1 MCGYPGDKPFST
13 MWSALGKLH
22 TINEDFLF
30 HQIPTEVGQSGCPI
44 VKRDPSGKDFVVGV
58 HLGSISS
65 KKKNVALR
73 LTRDKRKKI
82 NEWVG

>member
-1 MCGYPGDKPFST
+1 
-13 MWSALGKLH
+13 MWSALGKLNKL
-22 TINEDFLF
+22 NEDFLF

-44 VKRDPSGKDFVVGV
+44 VKRAPNGKDLVVGV

-73 LTRDKRKKI
+73 LTRDKRRKI